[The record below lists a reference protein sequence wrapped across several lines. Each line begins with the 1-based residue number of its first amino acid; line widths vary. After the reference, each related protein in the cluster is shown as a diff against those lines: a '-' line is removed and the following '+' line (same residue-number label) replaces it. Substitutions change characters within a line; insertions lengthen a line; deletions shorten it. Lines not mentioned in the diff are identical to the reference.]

1 MAAIFYALPRV
12 EPSRVGAGACFN
24 GSQFIANKFVA
35 KKFRARPENFQTFLF
50 ASVINLQHMCGRLA
64 GGSRSRDPVRGRVAF
79 GSRSTS
85 SRCESSRARA
95 KPKLHLNSICASRLA
110 NDRRRR
116 GVRIVQEGGKGGKLL
131 GEKCHFK
138 RQPKIV
144 VFIAA

>member
-12 EPSRVGAGACFN
+12 EASRVEAGAYFN

-50 ASVINLQHMCGRLA
+50 ASVINLQHMCGRRRRSSRLA
-64 GGSRSRDPVRGRVAF
+64 GGWRDRDPVRGRVAF

-85 SRCESSRARA
+85 SRGEASRVDPTEARRLLRA

-110 NDRRRR
+110 NDRR
-116 GVRIVQEGGKGGKLL
+116 KGGAKKA
-131 GEKCHFK
+131 GGSG
-138 RQPKIV
+138 V
-144 VFIAA
+144 VGRKVPF